1 MYRKLELQDFEGFL
15 GNQEVRLAQLTLIM
29 GPNSS
34 GKSSIYRA
42 LNRDF
47 ARDIIRESTSLENL
61 PDAIAQSINLTFD
74 YQALGYGSDFEILAK
89 YSSHGEPSFSLLQ
102 RGEILLSLDV
112 ADSYSSKQGN
122 LSCDFENLGFMHLLN
137 NFFMASDRGGFGKA
151 QPDKKAWHK
160 LFSNLSFS
168 HEDALKSSGLFEP
181 ASSIEETM
189 RQGFVRMVGDLLFSM
204 DDTIYETR
212 YVAALRARFNEMSA
226 EMRHQPYMAEMFGVQ
241 IPRALT
247 WLDEQSEKDLEELD
261 LELINNQLLGLTHQ
275 RYEVRVYSEKDDDE
289 YGDWG
294 RRSSV
299 EFIDRYTNA
308 TLGATQVGT
317 GLSQVW
323 PILFELAHSDSNPL
337 YIEQPELHLH
347 ARMQADLGHVIVES
361 LGRDGGPSQVI
372 LETHSE
378 SILLSVQKSIRAGK
392 ICPNDVTVIYCEP
405 SPQIEG
411 EAGALRFNLM
421 SNIEFE
427 KNGELQNDLPISFG
441 GIRLNELFE

>member
-1 MYRKLELQDFEGFL
+1 
-15 GNQEVRLAQLTLIM
+15 
-29 GPNSS
+29 
-34 GKSSIYRA
+34 
-42 LNRDF
+42 
-47 ARDIIRESTSLENL
+47 
-61 PDAIAQSINLTFD
+61 
-74 YQALGYGSDFEILAK
+74 
-89 YSSHGEPSFSLLQ
+89 
-102 RGEILLSLDV
+102 
-112 ADSYSSKQGN
+112 
-122 LSCDFENLGFMHLLN
+122 
-137 NFFMASDRGGFGKA
+137 
-151 QPDKKAWHK
+151 
-160 LFSNLSFS
+160 
-168 HEDALKSSGLFEP
+168 
-181 ASSIEETM
+181 M
-189 RQGFVRMVGDLLFSM
+189 RQGFIRLVGDLIFCM
-204 DDTIYETR
+204 DSTFQTR
-212 YVAALRARFNEMSA
+212 YVAALRARFNEMDT
-226 EMRHQPYMAEMFGVQ
+226 EMRDKPYMAEKFGVQ
-241 IPRALT
+241 IPRALM
-247 WLDEQSEKDLEELD
+247 WFDEQSEKDFEELD
-261 LELINNQLLGLTHQ
+261 LDFINNQLLDLTHQ
-275 RYEVRVYSEKDDDE
+275 RYEVRVYSEKDEDE
-289 YGDWG
+289 WGDWG

-299 EFIDRYTNA
+299 VFVDKYTNA

-378 SILLSVQKSIRAGK
+378 SILLSVQKNIRAGK
-392 ICPNDVTVIYCEP
+392 ISPNDVTVIYCEP

>member
-1 MYRKLELQDFEGFL
+1 MYRKLELQDYEGFL

-42 LNRDF
+42 LGREF
-47 ARDIIRESTSLENL
+47 AIDVVRESTSSGNSPE
-61 PDAIAQSINLTFD
+61 AIAQSINLTFD
-74 YQALGYGSDFEILAK
+74 YHAVGYGSDFQILAK
-89 YSSHGEPSFSLLQ
+89 YSSNGEPSFSLLH

-122 LSCDFENLGFMHLLN
+122 LSCDFGNVDFLHLLN
-137 NFFMASDRGGFGKA
+137 RFCGASESGGFG
-151 QPDKKAWHK
+151 QDYPDKKAWYK

-168 HEDALKSSGLFEP
+168 HEDALRSSGLFEP
-181 ASSIEETM
+181 SNSIEQNM

-204 DDTIYETR
+204 DDTVLDTR

-247 WLDEQSEKDLEELD
+247 WLDEKSEQDIEELD
-261 LELINNQLLGLTHQ
+261 LELINKQLLDLTYQ

-378 SILLSVQKSIRAGK
+378 SILLSVQKSIREGK
-392 ICPNDVTVIYCEP
+392 ISPNDVTVVYCEP